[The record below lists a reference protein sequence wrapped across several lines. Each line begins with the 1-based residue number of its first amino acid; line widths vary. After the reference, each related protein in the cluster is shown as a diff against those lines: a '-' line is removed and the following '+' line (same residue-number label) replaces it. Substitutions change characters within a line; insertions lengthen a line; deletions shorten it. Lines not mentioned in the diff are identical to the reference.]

1 MHYSSFHL
9 DDAIIYG
16 SMRKHGKMHRHLD
29 DIFIYRVKK
38 QYRHWNKVDNWV
50 MDICII
56 GTILL
61 D

>member
-1 MHYSSFHL
+1 MQRYV
-9 DDAIIYG
+9 DD
-16 SMRKHGKMHRHLD
+16 M
-29 DIFIYRVKK
+29 FIYRVKK
-38 QYRHWNKVDNWV
+38 TIYIDIGIKDNWVFAKKVDNWV